1 LQTQKE
7 EFHARNRL
15 ISKSLFIAWF
25 LLTLMNIFLK
35 ENFINIAMF
44 LIIGVVT
51 FPPTFYFMKKE
62 KAIFFTAY
70 WYQCCGY
77 ALISGLLSLDA
88 TFNVYNFLYF
98 ILITSLLYQ
107 NRKLL
112 LFSSSLCMTI
122 ATIFFFWKK
131 ENLYGNGFA
140 TNYDYFYQGISFFLV
155 SLVLYTLVKYFEK
168 LKKDWETSKKEA
180 DERRDVIEKTMAS
193 TLLSVNVMRDNG
205 SMLKDKMKEMEQ
217 ITSSLLDGFEDT
229 KVGNNNMAMNTNGIS
244 STMSQVNEAIK
255 DMNEHTAQFVEKSK
269 ETEQVSKLSDQ
280 EVEELK
286 KQHNVLEEFIEENAI
301 LLHNLTKR
309 NEKVSSI
316 IDIIE
321 AISNQTNL
329 LALNAAIE
337 AARAGEH
344 GKGFAVVADEVKK
357 LADGSKEQT
366 KLISEILSDIQ
377 AQTLLANEK
386 ALRGKEAIETT
397 KEGTKKVSESF
408 DRIYHNTLELLELSE
423 KNKERTEEIKKSSGL
438 ITENLA
444 SLSSTSEEISSQSDE
459 MVSSIEQLKQEVH
472 DISTNFKALEK
483 EMNNLT
489 K

>member
-1 LQTQKE
+1 LQTKLE
-7 EFHARNRL
+7 EFHARNKL

-25 LLTLMNIFLK
+25 LLTLMNVFLK

-44 LIIGVVT
+44 LIIGVLT
-51 FPPTFYFMKKE
+51 FPPTFYLMKKE
-62 KAIFFTAY
+62 KAVIFTAF

-107 NRKLL
+107 DRKLL
-112 LFSSSLCMTI
+112 VFSSSLCISI
-122 ATIFFFWKK
+122 ATIFFFWKRD
-131 ENLYGNGFA
+131 NLYGNAFA
-140 TNYDYFYQGISFFLV
+140 TNYDFFYQGISFFLV

-168 LKKDWETSKKEA
+168 LKQDWETSKREA
-180 DERRDVIEKTMAS
+180 DERRTLIENTMAN
-193 TLLSVNVMRDNG
+193 TLLSVGVMRDHG
-205 SMLKDKMKEMEQ
+205 GMLKNKIKEMEQ
-217 ITSSLLDGFEDT
+217 ITSSLLEGFEDT

-244 STMSQVNEAIK
+244 ITMNQVNEAIK
-255 DMNEHTAQFVEKSK
+255 DMNEHSTQFVEKSK
-269 ETEQVSKLSDQ
+269 ETEQVSKLSDN

-286 KQHNVLEEFIEENAI
+286 KQHDVLADFIEENAI

-321 AISNQTNL
+321 SISNQTNL

-386 ALRGKEAIETT
+386 ALLGKEAIETT
-397 KEGTKKVSESF
+397 KEGTRKVSESF
-408 DRIYHNTLELLELSE
+408 DKIYHNTLELLELSE
-423 KNKERTEEIKKSSGL
+423 KNKERTEEIKQSSGL
-438 ITENLA
+438 ITENLV
-444 SLSSTSEEISSQSDE
+444 SLSSTSEEISSQSEE
-459 MVSSIEQLKQEVH
+459 MVSSIEQLKQEVYE
-472 DISTNFKALEK
+472 ITLNFKALEE

-489 K
+489 N